1 MKRQWI
7 AIACVTAGISLSVMA
22 AAAQGPQGV
31 GAGEAARSQSPS
43 HNPLNWLRKNKSTA
57 TESLDADKNQS
68 EKLTA
73 RMRAQGMLPASAD
86 LKKTCSNFK
95 DLGECLAALHAGH
108 SLDVDFNC
116 LKSMIT
122 GVQTNVYMSWCASAT
137 DGKPMSLSKAI
148 HVSKPAADAGSEAK
162 KAEEQARDDLAEAQS

>member
-43 HNPLNWLRKNKSTA
+43 HNPLNWLRKNKPTA
-57 TESLDADKNQS
+57 TESLDGDKNLS
-68 EKLTA
+68 AKLTA
-73 RMRAQGMLPASAD
+73 RMREEGLLQATED
-86 LKKTCSNFK
+86 LKNACSTFEN
-95 DLGECLAALHAGH
+95 LSECVAALHAGH
-108 SLDVDFNC
+108 NLDVEFNC

-122 GVQTNVYMSWCASAT
+122 GVQASVYISSCKNVT
-137 DGKPMSLSKAI
+137 DGKPMSLNNAI
-148 HVSKPAADAGSEAK
+148 HSIKPDVDAKSAAR
-162 KAEEQARDDLAEAQS
+162 KAEEQGRDDLVQAQS